1 MKNNFFIL
9 IFTPAFFSYLIID
22 FFSLNYSGVIISI
35 LIFIFLSVY
44 STFYLA
50 RSILFF
56 WFTCVL
62 FPEFP
67 RSILDLYVSLNIG
80 DVEYNVIS
88 SVKFGPL
95 TLTNI
100 FIFYFLFIAILK
112 VKRVHRY
119 AVLTIPFL
127 LLMFSISLMSTI
139 LDLQDRTF
147 FSFPQ
152 LITSSKYY
160 IFTLVFSLISILVLN
175 ENSNKAIVVDLLAR
189 LIALIPPILGL
200 RAVFFIVSDFALK
213 KPSLDLMTQPLLSIC
228 AMYFYVFTRNKHF
241 TIYSNPL
248 IFSLVLISLLTTSRS
263 VMAIVL
269 LSLFFLLMLVFLI
282 KSKVDDKLSSLKKCG
297 RIVIYLSVTLLTL
310 LVSISITNERLYDF
324 IMWKASEFTFD
335 SNSTPS
341 GSALVRKHEI
351 INIAN
356 DANKNLYVLLF
367 GKGFGSHFNFEYS
380 PPPLNEKL
388 DEKSFPLKE
397 IENGEYYN
405 PHTFIA
411 TLLLR
416 FGILGLGL
424 YLLIPIFTSI
434 LFMRKSI
441 PLAILCV
448 LLIYN
453 YYFRFEFQLLMVL
466 MFYMALLVPKHYFK
480 SA

>member
-1 MKNNFFIL
+1 M
-9 IFTPAFFSYLIID
+9 
-22 FFSLNYSGVIISI
+22 
-35 LIFIFLSVY
+35 FLCVY
-44 STFYLA
+44 STFFLA
-50 RSILFF
+50 KSILFF

-62 FPEFP
+62 LPEFP
-67 RSILDLYVSLNIG
+67 RSILDLYASLNLG
-80 DVEYNVIS
+80 DVQYNVIS
-88 SVKFGPL
+88 SVKLGPL

-100 FIFYFLFIAILK
+100 FIFYFLFIAMLK
-112 VKRVHRY
+112 VKRIEGY
-119 AVLTIPFL
+119 AVFTIPFL
-127 LLMFSISLMSTI
+127 LLIFCISLMSTI
-139 LDLQDRTF
+139 LDLQERTF

-175 ENSNKAIVVDLLAR
+175 EKSNKVIVVDLLAR

-200 RAVFFIVSDFALK
+200 RAVFFIISDFALK
-213 KPSLDLMTQPLLSIC
+213 NPSLDLMTQPLLSIC
-228 AMYFYVFTRNKHF
+228 AMYFYVLTKNKHF
-241 TIYSNPL
+241 SIYSNPL
-248 IFSLVLISLLTTSRS
+248 VFSLVLISLLTTSRS

-269 LSLFFLLMLVFLI
+269 FSMFCLLIIVFI
-282 KSKVDDKLSSLKKCG
+282 TKSKGEDKLNGLKKYS
-297 RIVIYLSVTLLTL
+297 RIVAYLFITLSAF
-310 LVSISITNERLYDF
+310 LVSISITNERLYEF
-324 IMWKASEFTFD
+324 VKWKASEFTLD

-356 DANKNLYVLLF
+356 DADKNLYVLLF

-380 PPPLNEKL
+380 PPPLNETL
-388 DEKSFPLKE
+388 DEKSFSLNE

-416 FGILGLGL
+416 FGVLGLGV
-424 YLLIPIFTSI
+424 YLLIPILTSM
-434 LFMRKSI
+434 FFFKKSI
-441 PLAILCV
+441 PLAFLSL

-466 MFYMALLVPKHYFK
+466 MFYMALLVPKQYFK
-480 SA
+480 NE